1 MGVGD
6 YAGIETIS
14 MYPNP
19 TNSILMISN
28 PKQILLNDIKIFDL
42 RGRLI
47 KTIDLQNMGLE
58 KSIDVSDMASSTYLI
73 LIQGKNGQ
81 ITKRLI
87 KE

>member
-1 MGVGD
+1 
-6 YAGIETIS
+6 

-19 TNSILMISN
+19 TKGMLMVSN
-28 PKQILLNDIKIFDL
+28 PKQLMLNDMKIFDL

-47 KTIDLQNMGLE
+47 KTVDLQNMGLE